1 LDDKAREGS
10 TMQISPKA
18 MQANVARAS
27 ILLKAISN
35 KTRLMI
41 VCQLA
46 EKEMSVGDLLEIIPL
61 SQSAMSQ
68 HLALLRREK
77 IVKTR
82 REAQSIIYSLAS
94 SEAKAMVDTVHE
106 LFCEDDK

>member
-1 LDDKAREGS
+1 
-10 TMQISPKA
+10 MQTPPKN

-27 ILLKAISN
+27 ALLKAISN

-46 EKEMSVGDLLEIIPL
+46 EKEMSVGDLLETIPL

-82 REAQSIIYSLAS
+82 REAQSIIYSLS
-94 SEAKAMVDTVHE
+94 STNAKVMVETVHK
-106 LFCEDDK
+106 LYCED

>member
-1 LDDKAREGS
+1 MPS
-10 TMQISPKA
+10 SPKNL
-18 MQANVARAS
+18 QASVAEAS
-27 ILLKAISN
+27 SLLKAISN

-41 VCQLA
+41 VCLLA
-46 EKEMSVGDLLEIIPL
+46 DNEMSVGELLDIIPL

-68 HLALLRREK
+68 HLALLRRGE

-94 SEAKAMVDTVHE
+94 SEAKVIVDKVHE
-106 LFCEDDK
+106 LYCGDVK

>member
-1 LDDKAREGS
+1 
-10 TMQISPKA
+10 MQNPTND
-18 MQANVARAS
+18 MHANVARAS
-27 ILLKAISN
+27 ALLKAVSN
-35 KTRLMI
+35 KTRLLI

-46 EKEMSVGDLLEIIPL
+46 EKEMSVGQLLETIPL

-68 HLALLRREK
+68 HLGLLRREK

-94 SEAKAMVDTVHE
+94 PQARVLVNTMYE
-106 LFCEDDK
+106 LYCSDDNK

>member
-1 LDDKAREGS
+1 
-10 TMQISPKA
+10 MQNSLNS
-18 MQANVARAS
+18 MQADVARAS
-27 ILLKAISN
+27 VLLKAISN

-94 SEAKAMVDTVHE
+94 SQAKTMVDTVHK

>member
-1 LDDKAREGS
+1 
-10 TMQISPKA
+10 MQTSSKN

-27 ILLKAISN
+27 KLLKAVSN
-35 KTRLMI
+35 KVRLMI

-82 REAQSIIYSLAS
+82 REAQSIIYSLSS
-94 SEAKAMVDTVHE
+94 SEAKVLVETVHE
-106 LFCEDDK
+106 LFCGDN

>member
-1 LDDKAREGS
+1 
-10 TMQISPKA
+10 MQTSSKN

-27 ILLKAISN
+27 KLLKAVSN
-35 KTRLMI
+35 KVRLMI

-82 REAQSIIYSLAS
+82 REAQSIIYSLSS
-94 SEAKAMVDTVHE
+94 SEAKVLVETVHE
-106 LFCEDDK
+106 LFCGDD

>member
-1 LDDKAREGS
+1 
-10 TMQISPKA
+10 MQTSSKN

-27 ILLKAISN
+27 KLLKAVSN
-35 KTRLMI
+35 KVRLMI

-82 REAQSIIYSLAS
+82 REAQSIIYALSS
-94 SEAKAMVDTVHE
+94 SEAKVLVETVHE
-106 LFCEDDK
+106 LFCGDD

>member
-1 LDDKAREGS
+1 
-10 TMQISPKA
+10 MQNSPKD

-27 ILLKAISN
+27 TLLKAISN

-41 VCQLA
+41 VCLLSD
-46 EKEMSVGDLLEIIPL
+46 KEMSVGELLEVIPL

-77 IVKTR
+77 VVKTR
-82 REAQSIIYSLAS
+82 REAQSIIYSLS
-94 SEAKAMVDTVHE
+94 STQAKVVVDTVHE
-106 LFCEDDK
+106 LYCQDSK

>member
-1 LDDKAREGS
+1 
-10 TMQISPKA
+10 MQTSAKN

-27 ILLKAISN
+27 SLLKAMSN
-35 KTRLMI
+35 KVRLMI

-46 EKEMSVGDLLEIIPL
+46 EQEMSVGELLEIIPL

-82 REAQSIIYSLAS
+82 REAQSIFYSLS
-94 SEAKAMVDTVHE
+94 STEAKVIVEKVHE
-106 LFCEDDK
+106 LFCEDN

>member
-1 LDDKAREGS
+1 MQTSQK
-10 TMQISPKA
+10 TMQAS
-18 MQANVARAS
+18 VARAS
-27 ILLKAISN
+27 VLLKAISN

-46 EKEMSVGDLLEIIPL
+46 EKEMSVGDLLDIIPL

-82 REAQSIIYSLAS
+82 REAQSIIYSLS
-94 SEAKAMVDTVHE
+94 SQNAKAVIETIHE
-106 LFCEDDK
+106 LYCDDDQK